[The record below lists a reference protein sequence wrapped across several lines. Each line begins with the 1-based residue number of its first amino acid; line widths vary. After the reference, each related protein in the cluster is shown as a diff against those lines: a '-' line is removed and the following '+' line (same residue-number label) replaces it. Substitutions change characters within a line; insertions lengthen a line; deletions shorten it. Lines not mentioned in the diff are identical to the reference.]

1 VLAVVFA
8 LMGLAPATADAAG
21 KSKCEYT
28 VKKGDTVS
36 RIARRIGVSE
46 ANLVRANPSLRKNP
60 DRLRVGQALKV
71 CRARE
76 LQHSRPQKCDGGGR
90 IIIHKV
96 GKGETLGGIAAR
108 YSVSRDSVRKY
119 NKQLKRRSNSM
130 IRVGERLRVCTE
142 NRRYTHRSWL
152 KEGVQ
157 LEPGEGYNV
166 RRPANAWGR
175 AYAVAGI
182 AAAVARYRE
191 REPDAPLVQIGDISR
206 QNGGPL
212 RAHLSHQDGRDVDIG
227 YVFHQAA
234 EGERRKLDIPRS
246 WALLRSFVDD
256 PNVAVIFVD
265 YRLQKRLYEHAKAS
279 GVEQDE
285 LDRVFEYPR
294 GGDEEAILY
303 HWRGHTMHFHVRFR
317 DRATDRPRPGL
328 GRDPELA
335 SAPRRE

>member
-1 VLAVVFA
+1 VGFARRAPLLLVLALPIGA
-8 LMGLAPATADAAG
+8 IGLAPATSGAAA
-21 KSKCEYT
+21 KPACEYA

-36 RIARRIGVSE
+36 RIARRVGVSE
-46 ANLVRANPSLRKNP
+46 ANLLRANPALRKNP
-60 DRLRVGQALKV
+60 NRLRVGQVLKV

-76 LQHSRPQKCDGGGR
+76 LQQSRPQKCDDGGR
-90 IIIHKV
+90 IIVHKV
-96 GKGETLGGIAAR
+96 GKGETVGAIAAR

-119 NKQLKRRSNSM
+119 NKHLKKRPNDM
-130 IRVGERLRVCTE
+130 IRVGETLRVCTA

-166 RRPANAWGR
+166 RRPANAWGTPW
-175 AYAVAGI
+175 AVAGI

-191 REPDAPLVQIGDISR
+191 REPGAPLVQIGDISR

-212 RAHLSHQDGRDVDIG
+212 REHLSHQDGRDVDIG
-227 YVFHQAA
+227 YVFQPAPA
-234 EGERRKLDIPRS
+234 EGDRRKLDIPRT
-246 WALLRSFVDD
+246 WALVSSFVDD

-265 YRLQKRLYEHAKAS
+265 YRLQKRLYEHAKS
-279 GVEQDE
+279 IGMEQNE

-294 GGDEEAILY
+294 NGDEEAILY

-317 DRATDRPRPGL
+317 DRV
-328 GRDPELA
+328 RDPELA
-335 SAPRRE
+335 AR